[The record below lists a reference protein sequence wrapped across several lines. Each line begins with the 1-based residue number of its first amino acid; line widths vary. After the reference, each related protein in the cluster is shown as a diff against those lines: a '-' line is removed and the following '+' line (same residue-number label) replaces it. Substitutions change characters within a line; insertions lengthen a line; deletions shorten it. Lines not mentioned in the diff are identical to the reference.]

1 MKELGTKMN
10 GREAT
15 SKKLKIVKEQ
25 WLDKFHCKKV
35 KLEKYL
41 EKRNQKKHYVLARPK
56 ILFRLWKQWKSAKVT
71 CLRCRD
77 LLRFGEA
84 SGNKSSQCKICC
96 GWKRWKLNWQR
107 EQILWVNLPSWM
119 KEVKA
124 ELGERANLVSEFA
137 ITDDNM
143 KKEITKR

>member
-56 ILFRLWKQWKSAKVT
+56 ILFPTLEAVEKREGDMPEMQ
-71 CLRCRD
+71 
-77 LLRFGEA
+77 RFVEIWG
-84 SGNKSSQCKICC
+84 GI
-96 GWKRWKLNWQR
+96 W
-107 EQILWVNLPSWM
+107 EQIEPMQNLLWM
-119 KEVKA
+119 EKVKA
-124 ELGERANLVSEFA
+124 KLAERANLVSEFA
-137 ITDDNM
+137 ITDENM
-143 KKEITKR
+143 KKEIPKR

>member
-96 GWKRWKLNWQR
+96 GWKR
-107 EQILWVNLPSWM
+107 
-119 KEVKA
+119 
-124 ELGERANLVSEFA
+124 
-137 ITDDNM
+137 
-143 KKEITKR
+143 